1 MDTIITKYGNLL
13 PCSGA
18 SDYRKKHRC
27 AVSYF
32 ESGSVRSVYLE
43 ETEVLSFSAGDFQT
57 ELITFYEDGNVKR
70 IFPLYGQISAYW
82 SLGEEAEN
90 APFYDFDLAG
100 EKYHIRPQCIFF
112 YPSGKIRSITLWP
125 GDQIT
130 VNTTKGPVA
139 TKLGIEIYEDKKIR
153 SIEPSFGTIFKT
165 EYGDA
170 KPFMVRKHML
180 HSEDASARFDEDGN
194 LLSFTTLQTRVE
206 ADGKIYKAGDY
217 RSPLII

>member
-32 ESGSVRSVYLE
+32 ESGSVRSVYLA
-43 ETEVLSFSAGDFQT
+43 ETEVLSFPAGDFQT

-82 SLGEEAEN
+82 SIGEEAEN
-90 APFYDFDLAG
+90 APYYDFDIAG
-100 EKYHIRPQCIFF
+100 EKLHIRPQCIFF

-125 GDQIT
+125 VDEIT
-130 VNTTKGPVA
+130 VNTPAGPVR
-139 TKLGIEIYEDKKIR
+139 TKLGLELYESGRLR
-153 SIEPSFGTIFKT
+153 SIEPVFGTVIST
-165 EYGDA
+165 PDGDL
-170 KPFMVRKHML
+170 KPYRFRPVMMHAENATLK
-180 HSEDASARFDEDGN
+180 FDENGRIQN
-194 LLSFTTLQTRVE
+194 EYPNSNN
-206 ADGKIYKAGDY
+206 G
-217 RSPLII
+217 RS